1 TSHIKLSQQQ
11 LCFHSSPQRYA
22 SNAFL
27 LKESG
32 KYSLAHSTPPP
43 PHIQKV
49 FEKTQKEYPSE
60 EHMMSPHLQGSLL
73 TTLCKIMNASKVL
86 ELGCFTGYSALCLA
100 EGIKDNK
107 GKVISCEK
115 DEKFAKFALQNVK
128 ESNME
133 DFIEIRVGD
142 GLNTLQS
149 IKRST
154 HFDLIFI
161 DANKSGYV
169 DYYETILDRDLLS
182 SNGVIIAD
190 NVPHFDPNAPETSEN
205 HIPKPLYEMAK
216 SLNRFNEHVTKD
228 PRTTNV
234 LIPGFDGLMFI
245 RKNSEC
251 TQRFHAPSAD
261 LPLDQDLIFNE
272 SPLDQDSV
280 LNKNLKTSH
289 VISLGYNL
297 YDINGFM
304 NTPRI
309 EKSSDLK
316 IFIGDNDNQI
326 IIEGNSKLLKEDSNL
341 IIQLL
346 LSIFKIQV
354 DLSSNSSNVTV
365 ENSVTMILLRKFN
378 K

>member
-1 TSHIKLSQQQ
+1 MSLRTLFSCSRIILRSQTSHIKLSQQQ
-11 LCFHSSPQRYA
+11 LCFHSSPQRCA

-32 KYSLAHSTPPP
+32 KYSFAHSTPPP

-49 FEKTQKEYPSE
+49 FERTQKEYPSE

-133 DFIEIRVGD
+133 DFVEIRVGD

-169 DYYETILDRDLLS
+169 DYYETILERDLLS
-182 SNGVIIAD
+182 SKGVIIAD
-190 NVPHFDPNAPETSEN
+190 NALFFGFVQKVPHYDPNAPETSEN

-234 LIPGFDGLMFI
+234 LVPGFDGLMFI
-245 RKNSEC
+245 RKVS
-251 TQRFHAPSAD
+251 Q
-261 LPLDQDLIFNE
+261 
-272 SPLDQDSV
+272 
-280 LNKNLKTSH
+280 
-289 VISLGYNL
+289 
-297 YDINGFM
+297 
-304 NTPRI
+304 
-309 EKSSDLK
+309 
-316 IFIGDNDNQI
+316 
-326 IIEGNSKLLKEDSNL
+326 
-341 IIQLL
+341 
-346 LSIFKIQV
+346 
-354 DLSSNSSNVTV
+354 
-365 ENSVTMILLRKFN
+365 
-378 K
+378 